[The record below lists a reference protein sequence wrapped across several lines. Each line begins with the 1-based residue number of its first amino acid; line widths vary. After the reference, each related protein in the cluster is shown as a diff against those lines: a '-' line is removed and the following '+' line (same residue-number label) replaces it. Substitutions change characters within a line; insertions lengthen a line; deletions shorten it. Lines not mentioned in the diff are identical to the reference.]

1 MKNYFYTTV
10 LALALI
16 TAYAVSQTGSS
27 ASGSNPSPGAQ
38 NGTDKSAPQSDQAA
52 PVDDQ
57 TLQSKISGQLATN
70 PAFVNVTV
78 AVKNGAA
85 TLEGKVTSKQ
95 DRKDAI
101 KIAASV
107 PGVKV
112 VKDKLSVEP
121 SGKTGDSAMNPA
133 GPTSS
138 HWIAP
143 QSTGS
148 SQSSGQTGA
157 GSASGMPQG
166 ETTAGSTDSTALQG
180 QIETA
185 LKNEPTLANDNISVA
200 VTDNAIALS
209 GTAATRKERLTAR
222 RVALSYAGKRIVQ
235 DRITVSGA
243 GSSSTATSPEST
255 TPRSPDDKSN
265 PNQSPSNQTP
275 PDQSTPK

>member
-10 LALALI
+10 LALALL
-16 TAYAVSQTGSS
+16 TAYAVSQTGSYPS
-27 ASGSNPSPGAQ
+27 SNNPSPGAQ

-121 SGKTGDSAMNPA
+121 SAKTGDGAMNPV

-143 QSTGS
+143 QSTGN
-148 SQSSGQTGA
+148 QSSGQTGA
-157 GSASGMPQG
+157 GAASGMPQG

-235 DRITVSGA
+235 DRITISGA
-243 GSSSTATSPEST
+243 GSTATSPEST
-255 TPRSPDDKSN
+255 TPRSPDDKN
-265 PNQSPSNQTP
+265 NTNQSPSNQAP

>member
-10 LALALI
+10 LALALL
-16 TAYAVSQTGSS
+16 TAYAVSQTGSYPS
-27 ASGSNPSPGAQ
+27 SNNPSPGAQ

-57 TLQSKISGQLATN
+57 ALQSKISGQLATN

-121 SGKTGDSAMNPA
+121 SAKTGDGAMNPV

-143 QSTGS
+143 QSTGN
-148 SQSSGQTGA
+148 QSSGQTGA
-157 GSASGMPQG
+157 GAASGMPQG

-235 DRITVSGA
+235 DRITISGA
-243 GSSSTATSPEST
+243 GSTATSPEST

-265 PNQSPSNQTP
+265 TNQSPSN
-275 PDQSTPK
+275 

>member
-10 LALALI
+10 LALALL
-16 TAYAVSQTGSS
+16 TAYAVSQTGSYPS
-27 ASGSNPSPGAQ
+27 NNNPSPGSQ

-121 SGKTGDSAMNPA
+121 SAKTGDGAMNPA
-133 GPTSS
+133 GPTS
-138 HWIAP
+138 HWMAP

-157 GSASGMPQG
+157 GAASGMPQG
-166 ETTAGSTDSTALQG
+166 ETTTGSTDSTALQG

-209 GTAATRKERLTAR
+209 GTVATRKERLTAR

-243 GSSSTATSPEST
+243 GSTTNSPESP
-255 TPRSPDDKSN
+255 TPRSPEDKSN
-265 PNQSPSNQTP
+265 PNQSPSNQSP